1 MRLNAAVTQ
10 RCKTKEISERDLR
23 HWELVQGFCE
33 VFEQVAGSSELPP
46 TLSDRRRKHHFGSY
60 LGLFLLGLVNP
71 VVHTMR
77 GLCGA
82 SHLKAVQDLVGG
94 PAMKLA
100 TFSEM
105 QSVLDPELLH
115 QVFVEVA
122 RRSTSAGTV
131 PDPRLAR
138 LDLVAQD
145 GSLWR
150 ALPRMSWARYGV
162 GPDGNAKGVRL
173 HLRFHLV
180 KAMPCE
186 ARVAEGQSCER
197 EALRQMVRA
206 GQINVGDRLYGKSYQ
221 LLRQVDQA
229 GAFFVFRLH
238 DDCVINEQE
247 ALPITSAEAAV
258 GVVRHAWATLGFYED
273 KRSIRLRLVEIRTQT
288 HRLLLATNLPIQEAS
303 AELIGLIYRRRWQIE
318 LFFRWIKCILGHRH
332 LFAESPAGVAIQ
344 MYLALIASLLLQLYT
359 GKRPNKR
366 QFEAIQFFLLGW
378 ATQEELAMLIKQAEP
393 KKR

>member
-1 MRLNAAVTQ
+1 VRFNAAVTK
-10 RCKTKEISERDLR
+10 RRKGEDISERDLR
-23 HWELVQGFCE
+23 HVELVQAFCE
-33 VFEQVAGSSELPP
+33 VFEQVAGASELPS
-46 TLSDRRRKHHFGSY
+46 TLSDPRRKHHLGPY

-71 VVHTMR
+71 VVETMR

-82 SHLKAVQDLVGG
+82 SHLKAVQDLIGG

-115 QVFVEVA
+115 EVFVEVA
-122 RRSTSAGTV
+122 QQSTRAGTV

-150 ALPRMSWARYGV
+150 ALPRMTWAEYGV
-162 GPDGNAKGVRL
+162 GPNGNAKGVCL

-180 KAMPCE
+180 KGVPCE
-186 ARVAEGQSCER
+186 ARVTEGKFCER
-197 EALRQMVRA
+197 DALRQMLRA

-221 LLRQVDQA
+221 LLGQVDQA

-247 ALPITSAEAAV
+247 ALPITPAEAAV
-258 GVVRHAWATLGFYED
+258 GVVRHAWVTLGFYGD
-273 KRSIRLRLVEIRTQT
+273 KRSIRLRLVEIRAQT
-288 HRLLLATNLPIQEAS
+288 HRLLLATNLPLQEAS

-318 LFFRWIKCILGHRH
+318 LFFRWIKCVLGHRH

-366 QFEAIQFFLLGW
+366 QFEAIRFFLMGW
-378 ATQEELAMLIKQAEP
+378 ASREELAMLIKQGEP

>member
-1 MRLNAAVTQ
+1 M
-10 RCKTKEISERDLR
+10 
-23 HWELVQGFCE
+23 
-33 VFEQVAGSSELPP
+33 
-46 TLSDRRRKHHFGSY
+46 
-60 LGLFLLGLVNP
+60 NP
-71 VVHTMR
+71 
-77 GLCGA
+77 
-82 SHLKAVQDLVGG
+82 
-94 PAMKLA
+94 A

-105 QSVLDPELLH
+105 QSVLDPEVLH

-122 RRSTSAGTV
+122 HQSTSAGIV

-150 ALPRMSWARYGV
+150 ALPRMSWAHYGV
-162 GPDGNAKGVRL
+162 GADGRAKGVRL

-180 KAMPCE
+180 KAVPCE
-186 ARVAEGQSCER
+186 ATVTEGKSCER
-197 EALRQMVRA
+197 DALRQMLRA

-247 ALPITSAEAAV
+247 ALPITPAEALL
-258 GVVRHAWATLGFYED
+258 GVVRHAWVRLGFYED
-273 KRSIRLRLVEIRTQT
+273 KRSIRLRLVEIQAPTQ
-288 HRLLLATNLPIQEAS
+288 RLLLATNLPVQEAS

-366 QFEAIQFFLLGW
+366 QFEAIQFFLMGW
-378 ATQEELAMLIKQAEP
+378 ATREELATLLKQAEP

>member
-1 MRLNAAVTQ
+1 MPAVTQ
-10 RCKTKEISERDLR
+10 TRKDKKISERDLR
-23 HWELVQGFCE
+23 HWELVEGFCE
-33 VFEQVAGSSELPP
+33 VFEQVAGSSELPA
-46 TLSDRRRKHHFGSY
+46 TLSEPRRKHYLGPY

-71 VVHTMR
+71 VVQTMR

-115 QVFVEVA
+115 QVFVELA
-122 RRSTSAGTV
+122 QQSTSAGSV

-150 ALPRMSWARYGV
+150 ALPRMAWAQYGV
-162 GPDGNAKGVRL
+162 GADGSAKGVRL

-180 KAMPCE
+180 KAVPCE
-186 ARVAEGQSCER
+186 ARVAEGKSCER
-197 EALRQMVRA
+197 DALRQMMRA

-221 LLRQVDQA
+221 LLREVDQS

-238 DDCVINEQE
+238 DDCVINQQE
-247 ALPITSAEAAV
+247 ALPITPAEAAL
-258 GVVRHAWATLGFYED
+258 GVVRHAWVRLGFYED
-273 KRSIRLRLVEIRTQT
+273 KQSIRLRLIEIQAPTQ
-288 HRLLLATNLPIQEAS
+288 RLLLATNLPVQEAS

-318 LFFRWIKCILGHRH
+318 LFFRWIKCILGQRH

-366 QFEAIQFFLLGW
+366 QFEAIQLFLMGW
-378 ATQEELAMLIKQAEP
+378 ATPEELAMLIRQGEA

>member
-1 MRLNAAVTQ
+1 MRFNATVTP
-10 RCKTKEISERDLR
+10 RRKSKEISERDLR
-23 HWELVQGFCE
+23 HLQLVEGFCD
-33 VFEQVAGSSELPP
+33 VFERVVGASKLPP
-46 TLSDRRRKHHFGSY
+46 TCSEPRRKHHFGSY
-60 LGLFLLGLVNP
+60 LGLFLLGLMNP
-71 VVHTMR
+71 VVETMR

-82 SHLKAVQDLVGG
+82 SHLKSVQNLVGG

-122 RRSTSAGTV
+122 RQNTIAGSV
-131 PDPRLAR
+131 SDPRLAR

-150 ALPRMSWARYGV
+150 ALPRMTWAQYGV
-162 GPDGNAKGVRL
+162 GQDGSARGVRL

-180 KAMPCE
+180 KGVPCE
-186 ARVAEGQSCER
+186 ARVAEGKSCER
-197 EALRQMVRA
+197 DALRQMLRA

-221 LLRQVDQA
+221 LLREVDQA

-238 DDCVINEQE
+238 DDCVINQQQ
-247 ALPITSAEAAV
+247 ALPITPEEAAA
-258 GVVRHAWATLGFYED
+258 GIVRHAWVTLGFYEA
-273 KRSIRLRLVEIRTQT
+273 KRSIRLRLVEIHTPT
-288 HRLLLATNLPIQEAS
+288 HRLLLATNLPVQEAS

-318 LFFRWIKCILGHRH
+318 LFFRWIKCVLGHRH

-366 QFEAIQFFLLGW
+366 QFEAIQFFLMGW
-378 ATQEELAMLIKQAEP
+378 ATREELAMLIKQAEP

>member
-1 MRLNAAVTQ
+1 MRFNATVTQ
-10 RCKTKEISERDLR
+10 RHKGKEISERDLR
-23 HWELVQGFCE
+23 HFELVHQFCE
-33 VFEQVAGSSELPP
+33 VFEHAVGASQLPRTCSEP
-46 TLSDRRRKHHFGSY
+46 RRKHHLGPY
-60 LGLFLLGLVNP
+60 LGLFLLGLINP
-71 VVHTMR
+71 VVQTMR

-82 SHLKAVQDLVGG
+82 SHLKSVQDLVGG
-94 PAMKLA
+94 PAMELA

-115 QVFVEVA
+115 RVFVELA
-122 RRSTSAGTV
+122 RQSTRAGSV

-150 ALPRMSWARYGV
+150 ALPRMTWAEYGV
-162 GPDGNAKGVRL
+162 GPDGSARGVRL
-173 HLRFHLV
+173 HLRFHLTKGV
-180 KAMPCE
+180 PCE
-186 ARVAEGQSCER
+186 AQVAEGKSCER
-197 EALRQMVRA
+197 EALRQMLRA
-206 GQINVGDRLYGKSYQ
+206 GQINVGDRLYGKSYA

-238 DDCVINEQE
+238 DDCAVNLQE
-247 ALPITSAEAAV
+247 ALPITPEEAAA
-258 GVVRHAWATLGFYED
+258 GIVRHAWVTLGFYEN
-273 KRSIRLRLVEIRTQT
+273 KRSIRLRLVEIHTRT
-288 HRLLLATNLPIQEAS
+288 HRLLLATNLPIAEAS

-366 QFEAIQFFLLGW
+366 QFEAIQFFLMGW
-378 ATQEELAMLIKQAEP
+378 ATRDELVMLIKQAET